1 MSEQFGFLKG
11 QSQQVWPLTLDKSY
25 DLNKLLSVLLDK
37 GLNKENLSTLFSPKF
52 IKLHQKGGLVSARKH
67 DI

>member
-25 DLNKLLSVLLDK
+25 DLTKLIGASWQ
-37 GLNKENLSTLFSPKF
+37 KF
-52 IKLHQKGGLVSARKH
+52 E
-67 DI
+67 